1 VQEYDGSTETYY
13 KTKNPSTTSSK
24 SIPKNQHPHR
34 FWTVPKYV
42 INFINRYLL
51 YLKNPK
57 IEKTSNKLDNYY
69 RNTDP
74 EIIKT
79 RYKTRNGILSYLYY
93 QMIDWTDKKEKDGLS
108 L

>member
-1 VQEYDGSTETYY
+1 MQ
-13 KTKNPSTTSSK
+13 
-24 SIPKNQHPHR
+24 
-34 FWTVPKYV
+34 KYV

-93 QMIDWTDKKEKDGLS
+93 QMIGWTDKKEKDGLS